1 MCGYDEISIRQFIQ
15 DRLDDEILDDCWNS
29 ENSADDDDEV
39 DETMELNE
47 QVDVMDLYHMMGTVT
62 Q

>member
-15 DRLDDEILDDCWNS
+15 DRLDDEELQDCENS

-62 Q
+62 L